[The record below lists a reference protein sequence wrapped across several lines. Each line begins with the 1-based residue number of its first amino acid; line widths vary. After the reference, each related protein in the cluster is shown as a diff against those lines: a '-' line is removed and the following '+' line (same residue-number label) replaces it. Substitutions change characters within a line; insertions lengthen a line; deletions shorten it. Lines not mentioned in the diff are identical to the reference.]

1 MNDTKLRTAV
11 ISGNRELRATVKELL
26 QELPQLMSIAAD
38 IPSPAGNLDAS
49 MLQTLHQKD
58 PEMVIADFADDP
70 VSSLQLVRV
79 LSEARPSRA
88 LIGTGPELA
97 PELLLEAMRSG
108 VSEYLP
114 APVTARDLAE
124 TFRRVARKLG
134 REANGVPS
142 VEGRLVTFTG
152 AKGGSGVS
160 TAAVNAAAHAAT
172 LTGERVLLL
181 DLDFEAGSSAVLT
194 GISSRYS
201 ILDLIDN
208 LHRLDESLL
217 LSLVVEH
224 ESGLHVLPAPEEL
237 VDGDSTKPEQLR
249 TVLRLLRKHYR
260 LVVVDT
266 ARPLSPVGS
275 TAIGQSDDVFL
286 VVNPDLVSLRNA
298 KRLLPH
304 LRDAMGEEG
313 AEPRILLNRAHEGA
327 EIGRKDFESALE
339 LPVAFDL
346 PKDDEAVTH
355 SVNVGHPIVMNGSR
369 SNFCRDAKTL
379 GLEVARFVDED
390 VEPQRAVG
398 LMDRLKN
405 RFSR

>member
-1 MNDTKLRTAV
+1 MNDNRLRTAV

-26 QELPQLMSIAAD
+26 QESPQLMSIVAD
-38 IPSPAGNLDAS
+38 IPSAAGTIDAD
-49 MLQTLHQKD
+49 MLQTLHEKD
-58 PEMVIADFADDP
+58 PELVVADFADDP
-70 VSSLQLVRV
+70 VSSLRLVRV

-88 LIGTGPELA
+88 LIGAGPELA

-114 APVTARDLAE
+114 APVDGRELAE
-124 TFRRVARKLG
+124 AFRRVARKLG
-134 REANGVPS
+134 RKANGAPA
-142 VEGRLVTFTG
+142 VEGHLITFTG

-194 GISSRYS
+194 GIPSRYS

-217 LSLVVEH
+217 SSLVVEH
-224 ESGLHVLPAPEEL
+224 ESGLHVLPAPKEL
-237 VDGDSTKPEQLR
+237 VDGNSTKPEHLR
-249 TVLRLLRKHYR
+249 TVLRLLRQHYR

-266 ARPLSPVGS
+266 ARPLSPIGS

-298 KRLLPH
+298 RRLLPH
-304 LRDAMGEEG
+304 LREARGESG
-313 AEPRILLNRAHEGA
+313 LEPRILLNRTYEGA
-327 EIGRKDFESALE
+327 EIGRKDVESTLE

-346 PKDDEAVTH
+346 RRDEEAVTH
-355 SVNVGHPIVMNGSR
+355 SVNVGHPIVLNGSR
-369 SNFCRDAKTL
+369 SDYCRDARTL
-379 GLEVARFVDED
+379 GLEVARFVDQD
-390 VEPQRAVG
+390 VEPHQAVG
-398 LMDRLKN
+398 LMDRLKT

>member
-26 QELPQLMSIAAD
+26 QEFPQLLSIAAD
-38 IPSPAGNLDAS
+38 IPSPAGSLDAS
-49 MLQTLHQKD
+49 MLQTLHEKD
-58 PEMVIADFADDP
+58 PELVVADFGDDP
-70 VSSLQLVRV
+70 VSSLRLVRV

-88 LIGTGPELA
+88 LIGVGPELA

-114 APVTARDLAE
+114 VPVDARELAD

-134 REANGVPS
+134 RKANGAPA
-142 VEGRLVTFTG
+142 VEGHLITFTG

-194 GISSRYS
+194 GLSARYS

-217 LSLVVEH
+217 ASLVGEH
-224 ESGLHVLPAPEEL
+224 ESGLHVLPAPQEL
-237 VDGDSTKPEQLR
+237 VDSSSAKPEHLR
-249 TVLRLLRKHYR
+249 TVLRLLRQHYR

-304 LRDAMGEEG
+304 LREVRGESG
-313 AEPRILLNRAHEGA
+313 VDPRIVLNRAYEDA
-327 EIGRKDFESALE
+327 EIGRQDIESTLE

-346 PKDDEAVTH
+346 RRDEEAVTH
-355 SVNVGHPIVMNGSR
+355 SVNVGHPIVLNGSR
-369 SNFCRDAKTL
+369 SDYSRDAKTL
-379 GLEVARFVDED
+379 GLEVARFVDQD
-390 VEPQRAVG
+390 VEPQQAVG
-398 LMDRLKN
+398 LVDRLKT

>member
-26 QELPQLMSIAAD
+26 QEFPQLMSIVAD
-38 IPSPAGNLDAS
+38 IPSAAGSLDAD
-49 MLQTLHQKD
+49 MLQTLHNKD
-58 PEMVIADFADDP
+58 PELVVADFADDP
-70 VSSLQLVRV
+70 VSSLRLVRV

-88 LIGTGPELA
+88 VIGAGPELA

-108 VSEYLP
+108 ISEYLP
-114 APVTARDLAE
+114 VPVDARELAE

-134 REANGVPS
+134 RKANGAPA
-142 VEGRLVTFTG
+142 VEGHLITFTG

-194 GISSRYS
+194 GISARYS

-217 LSLVVEH
+217 ASLVGEH
-224 ESGLHVLPAPEEL
+224 ESGLHVLPAPKEL
-237 VDGDSTKPEQLR
+237 VDGNSPKPEHLR
-249 TVLRLLRKHYR
+249 TVLRLLRQHYR

-266 ARPLSPVGS
+266 ARPLSPMGS
-275 TAIGQSDDVFL
+275 TVIGQSDDVFL

-304 LRDAMGEEG
+304 LREVRSESGLD
-313 AEPRILLNRAHEGA
+313 PRIVLNRAYEGA
-327 EIGRKDFESALE
+327 EIGRQDIESTLE

-346 PKDDEAVTH
+346 RRDEEAVTH
-355 SVNVGHPIVMNGSR
+355 SVNVGHPIVLNGSR
-369 SNFCRDAKTL
+369 SDYSRDAKTL
-379 GLEVARFVDED
+379 GLEVARFVDQD
-390 VEPQRAVG
+390 VEPQQAVG
-398 LMDRLKN
+398 LVDRLKT

>member
-1 MNDTKLRTAV
+1 MNDIKLRTAV
-11 ISGNRELRATVKELL
+11 ISENRELRATVKELM
-26 QELPQLMSIAAD
+26 QEFPQLMSIVVD
-38 IPSPAGNLDAS
+38 IPSAAGTLDADT
-49 MLQTLHQKD
+49 LQALHKKD
-58 PEMVIADFADDP
+58 PELVVADFADDP
-70 VSSLQLVRV
+70 VSSLRLVRV

-88 LIGTGPELA
+88 VIGAGPELP

-114 APVTARDLAE
+114 VPVDARELAE
-124 TFRRVARKLG
+124 TFQRVARKLG
-134 REANGVPS
+134 RKANGAPAA
-142 VEGRLVTFTG
+142 EGHVITFIG

-160 TAAVNAAAHAAT
+160 TAAVNAAAHAAM

-194 GISSRYS
+194 GISARYS
-201 ILDLIDN
+201 VLDLIDN

-217 LSLVVEH
+217 ASLVGVH
-224 ESGLHVLPAPEEL
+224 ESGLHVLPAPQDL
-237 VDGDSTKPEQLR
+237 VDGSSAEPEHLR
-249 TVLRLLRKHYR
+249 TVLRLLRRHYR

-266 ARPLSPVGS
+266 ARPLSPIGS

-304 LRDAMGEEG
+304 LREARGEREL
-313 AEPRILLNRAHEGA
+313 EPRILLNRAYDGA
-327 EIGRKDFESALE
+327 EIGRTDVEAALE

-346 PKDDEAVTH
+346 RRDEEAVTH
-355 SVNVGHPIVMNGSR
+355 SVNVGHPIVLNGSR
-369 SNFCRDAKTL
+369 SDYCRDAKTL
-379 GLEVARFVDED
+379 GLEIARFVDED
-390 VEPQRAVG
+390 MEPQQAVG
-398 LMDRLKN
+398 LMDRLKS